1 MQRFNNRFANQ
12 SGVPDSGLLKQ
23 VIISTAVYPI
33 VLITLAT
40 IAVRLTIS
48 FSHHLILG
56 MDGGYYPL
64 QVRNI
69 LNTGYL
75 SFNDVPLYFYFCAL
89 IIKIIALFGWVA
101 TNETVISVVKII
113 DSTIFPLLA
122 IPLFMIL
129 SRKGYKIPIFAQ
141 FALMI
146 FAVFS
151 FSSLIMLGD
160 LQKNAFAIPFLLMFI
175 YLFEGYLI
183 SGEKRK
189 LFLALATMLIIAL
202 THFGVFV
209 FSLAFFTIALFVVYR
224 KKAILPSILILLTGF
239 SVIYVFDASR
249 ALRLITFWKVIFER
263 FGLVNV
269 SLPLPLLINILF
281 SYFLVVF
288 TIFQYQK
295 IRRGKDDVA
304 GYMMVTLIILLVIFA
319 FPFYEMQYVHR
330 FNLLLFIPQILLMI
344 YLIRMNQ
351 KFAGFFAIS
360 LVLLTAFSIFI
371 YFSEA
376 KKPVITDQEFHDLQ
390 NINAFLPDNKERTI
404 IIARHGLEF
413 WTAWALNVKVA
424 NDRAMNQ
431 LAVDK
436 YNYMIILQQKHG
448 LDEMPPGNRPPSQP
462 SLAGVGLPPMRP
474 PMRQPGGSLSGQPG
488 GLPGGGPD
496 RPPMGP
502 HLPENL
508 KLVYSSPYFNAYKK
522 PN

>member
-1 MQRFNNRFANQ
+1 
-12 SGVPDSGLLKQ
+12 
-23 VIISTAVYPI
+23 
-33 VLITLAT
+33 
-40 IAVRLTIS
+40 
-48 FSHHLILG
+48 

-89 IIKIIALFGWVA
+89 ILKIIALFGFVA
-101 TNETVISVVKII
+101 TNETIISVVKII
-113 DSTIFPLLA
+113 DSTMFPLLA

-129 SRKGYKIPIFAQ
+129 SRKGGKIPFFAQ
-141 FALMI
+141 FALLI

-151 FSSLIMLGD
+151 FSPLIMLGD
-160 LQKNAFAIPFLLMFI
+160 LQKNAFAIPFLLIFI
-175 YLFEGYLI
+175 YLFEGFLI

-189 LFLALATMLIIAL
+189 LFLALATMLIIAF

-224 KKAILPSILILLTGF
+224 KMAILPSILILLTGF

-249 ALRLITFWKVIFER
+249 ALRLITFWNVIFEK
-263 FGLVNV
+263 FDSIKE
-269 SLPLPLLINILF
+269 SLQLPLLVNTLF

-288 TIFQYQK
+288 SIFQYRK
-295 IRRGKDDVA
+295 IRRETDIA
-304 GYMMVTLIILLVIFA
+304 ARNMMVILIILLAIFA
-319 FPFYEMQYVHR
+319 FPFYETQYVRR

-360 LVLLTAFSIFI
+360 LVLLTAFSIFT

-376 KKPVITDQEFHDLQ
+376 KKPVITDQEFQDLQ
-390 NINAFLPDNKERTI
+390 NLNAFLPDNKDSTI

-431 LAVDK
+431 LAVEK
-436 YNYMIILQQKHG
+436 YNNMIILQQKSEIG
-448 LDEMPPGNRPPSQP
+448 ERPPGNRRPSQQP
-462 SLAGVGLPPMRP
+462 LAGVGRSPERP
-474 PMRQPGGSLSGQPG
+474 PMGRQDG
-488 GLPGGGPD
+488 
-496 RPPMGP
+496 PPMGP
-502 HLPENL
+502 HLPENF
-508 KLVYSSPYFNAYKK
+508 KLVYSSPYFKAYKN